1 MNYTIEPINEKITKL
16 SVDFS
21 DEDIDLQGETT
32 VKGTE
37 EDAEKYVK
45 TFANDLKQNNIE
57 LFPKPPEPD
66 RPEEDEELMM

>member
-16 SVDFS
+16 TVDFS

-37 EDAEKYVK
+37 EDAEKYVD
-45 TFANDLKQNNIE
+45 TFAKDLKRNNIE
-57 LFPKPPEPD
+57 LFPKPPEPEH
-66 RPEEDEELMM
+66 PEDEELMM